1 MDEREI
7 AGGEAAAHLAMN
19 ASTDEARE
27 YLREQARLARLQSE
41 QIEEENL
48 TRRRMLKLEHTSA
61 MFKLS
66 LELAVAAV
74 ITIAAIAFGAAL
86 WSAATDNGLVV
97 ESFAVPPDLAGRG
110 LTGDVVAARL
120 LDRLQMLQGATQSNR
135 APSSYANNWGSD
147 IKVQIPDTGVSIGEF
162 VRLLH
167 TWLGHQTRIS
177 GEIWRTANGIAV
189 TARAGSATSPTF
201 TGSDADLDKL
211 IQKAAESVYRA
222 TQPYRYAVY
231 LANAGRS
238 KEAQA
243 AYESL
248 IATGSDQDRAWA
260 YVGLENIYTSK
271 ADFTSARAALENALA
286 IKPGFV
292 LALINLYGIDSQLQ
306 RDEEELAM
314 ATKIAEHMNGPR
326 DPDIGELAWRH
337 GVFAAQNQLAGS
349 LGDFMAQA
357 EANRGLQALPEF
369 LGQVENNR
377 SNDLVTRAFLHDG
390 AGMRGAYARL
400 PPTSNPGI
408 LVQRAGNHSFA
419 ELLLGNPRPIIALKA
434 KFEAFFKSQGTA
446 GAVAEERQLWPIFA
460 QALAM
465 TGDMKGAH
473 ALADKSPLD
482 CTICLR
488 ERGIL
493 DMMDRNWG
501 GADYWFARAAKDA
514 PSPPF
519 VWTDWGRAKLRRG
532 DAKAAIAKFEIAHG
546 KGPHFADPLEM
557 WGEALMLDHRADL
570 ALAKF
575 EEANRYAPNWGR
587 LHLKW
592 GDALMWSGHKD
603 EARKQFD
610 IASRLDLAPSEKLE
624 VMRMKAGNGG

>member
-7 AGGEAAAHLAMN
+7 AGGEAAANMAMN

-27 YLREQARLARLQSE
+27 YLREQTRLARLQSE

-48 TRRRMLKLEHTSA
+48 TRRRMLKLEHASA

-177 GEIWRTANGIAV
+177 GEIWRTDKGIAV

-201 TGSDADLDKL
+201 TGPDADLDKL

-260 YVGLENIYTSK
+260 YVGLENIYTST
-271 ADFTSARAALENALA
+271 ADFTKARAALENALA

-292 LALINLYGIDSQLQ
+292 MALINLYGIDNQLQ

-314 ATKIAEHMNGPR
+314 TAKIAEHMKGPR
-326 DPDIGELAWRH
+326 DPDISELGWRH

-390 AGMRGAYARL
+390 AGMRSAYARL

-419 ELLLGNPRPIIALKA
+419 ELLLGNPRPIIALKST
-434 KFEAFFKSQGTA
+434 FEAFFKSQGAA
-446 GAVAEERQLWPIFA
+446 GTVAEERQLWPIFA
-460 QALAM
+460 QALALA
-465 TGDMKGAH
+465 GDMKGAH
-473 ALADKSPLD
+473 ALVDKSPLD

-493 DMMDRNWG
+493 DTMDRNWG

-519 VWTDWGRAKLRRG
+519 VWTDWGRMKLRQG
-532 DAKAAIAKFEIAHG
+532 DARAAIAKFEIAHG

-557 WGEALMLDHRADL
+557 WGEALMLDHRADV

-575 EEANRYAPNWGR
+575 EEAEKYAPNWGR

-592 GDALMWSGHKD
+592 GEALVWSGDK
-603 EARKQFD
+603 AGAKTQFA
-610 IASRLDLAPSEKLE
+610 IAAALDLAPSEKSELAR
-624 VMRMKAGNGG
+624 VTHG